1 MIEKINRNMKKATIL
16 LVVLVSF
23 INVQAG
29 LPENFP
35 KITIDS
41 IRNPFKGYTFMNSI
55 SFGGKTVN
63 YNFILD
69 SAANVFFFQKP
80 YLIGA
85 IDFKMQPNGLF
96 SYGSPVKLGSKY
108 QAGPILVQNVMV
120 EEMILDSS
128 FKIIDRIQMK
138 NGYLADVHD
147 FIMLPNGNYLLMA
160 YETNPI
166 DMSRLLPEG
175 DPNQFVVGTVIQ
187 ELDKD
192 KNCIFQ
198 WRSTD
203 FIPILETFDDVSK
216 KTFEHVHGNSMFIDT
231 DGNLIAS
238 FATTNEIV
246 KIDMV
251 SGDIIWRLGGRKNQ
265 FKFNNE
271 HNEQAPLFFSMAHDA
286 KRLDNG
292 NLLFY
297 DNGVMK
303 KNWYSRAV
311 EYLLDES
318 KKEVSLLWEY
328 RHNPDISAFAM
339 GSAQRL
345 GNGNTLINWGL
356 IFKGFIRTLTEV
368 NKNNEI
374 ELEISLPSDAYSYR
388 ANKYDLPA
396 CEPIADVDK
405 YEILKGNTYSFKN
418 QFTNT
423 GVQIYFES
431 FEGFIYNLL
440 NVKKYNCAPMNP
452 VFYGEAPVILPLRY
466 TTTQYEIKSFKGEFR
481 IELSSL
487 PKLLV
492 PNQMNIYFRPQEGNG
507 TFIKLKSNI
516 DANNKYLVAQA
527 DTFGEFIVGL
537 ERISSAI
544 KPPTIIF
551 PYHKQTLVNDSAV
564 FLNWSATGRYDDFNI
579 QISTNDNFENL
590 ILDSNNIDD
599 TRLFY
604 NFDNNSKYF
613 WRVRTLYNEKYSD
626 WSEVREFNL
635 SEPYVKLI
643 SPNGKEVFTKDS
655 SYVLRWETNIIDSV
669 KVTLLKDGEEY
680 SKLSDSLFSFFD
692 GFLWL
697 VPTNIPDGNDYAIQ
711 VESIKNKSMAAI
723 SKDNFTIKSF
733 VNVNENPFEWKLSSY
748 PNPANGK
755 VKIEFSIEKPG
766 VTSIVICDLFGNI
779 VKELFQ
785 EYCSPGKYTCDY
797 ENIQLNSGVYYYKLV
812 CLDKIIVKKMIIK
825 R

>member
-1 MIEKINRNMKKATIL
+1 MTKKLKRNMNKVTIIL
-16 LVVLVSF
+16 MVLASF
-23 INVQAG
+23 INLKAG

-69 SAANVFFFQKP
+69 SAANVFFYQKP

-108 QAGPILVQNVMV
+108 QAGPLLVQNVMV
-120 EEMILDSS
+120 EEIILDSS
-128 FKIIDRIQMK
+128 FNIIDRIQMK

-166 DMSRLLPEG
+166 DMSKLLPEG

-216 KTFEHVHGNSMFIDT
+216 KTFEHVHGNSLFIDT

-311 EYLLDES
+311 EYVLDES

-345 GNGNTLINWGL
+345 GNGNSLINWGL
-356 IFKGFIRTLTEV
+356 IFKGYFRTLTEV

-440 NVKKYNCAPMNP
+440 NVKKYNCSPLNP
-452 VFYGEAPVILPLRY
+452 VFDGEAPVILPLRY

-537 ERISSAI
+537 ERISSTI

-551 PYHKQTLVNDSAV
+551 PYHQQTLVNDSAV

-579 QISTNDNFENL
+579 QISADDNFENL

-604 NFDNNSKYF
+604 NFDNNSRYF

-626 WSEVREFNL
+626 WSEVREFSL
-635 SEPYVKLI
+635 SDPFVKLI

-655 SYVLRWETNIIDSV
+655 SYVLRWETNITDSV

-680 SKLSDSLFSFFD
+680 SKLTDSLFSFFD

-723 SKDNFTIKSF
+723 SKENFTIKSF
-733 VNVNENPFEWKLSSY
+733 VGIDDELIDFSLNHY
-748 PNPANGK
+748 PNPSKGIMTFEFGITQTGFAELNIFDVLGNNVGK
-755 VKIEFSIEKPG
+755 VFSEF
-766 VTSIVICDLFGNI
+766 VT
-779 VKELFQ
+779 
-785 EYCSPGKYTCDY
+785 PGKYKQNWNCSTLLPGIY
-797 ENIQLNSGVYYYKLV
+797 LYQLTIGNNIKTHSL
-812 CLDKIIVKKMIIK
+812 IINK
-825 R
+825 